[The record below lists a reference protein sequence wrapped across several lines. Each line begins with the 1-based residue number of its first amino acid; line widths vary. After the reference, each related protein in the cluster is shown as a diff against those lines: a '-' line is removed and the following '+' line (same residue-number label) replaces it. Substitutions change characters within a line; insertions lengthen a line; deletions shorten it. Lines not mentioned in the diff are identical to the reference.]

1 MKISQVSIQY
11 HKELNPK
18 LWDGMKLKSEVRQ
31 KLLQIVKE
39 FIRFCDIPDFDPE
52 IVYMT
57 GSLCAYNYTSGSDI
71 DVHVKLN
78 FKDFECPE
86 IVEQMFDA
94 KRDVFTDK
102 FDITI
107 YGFPVEVYVQ
117 DITDENIA
125 AGEYDLLKDKWLEKP
140 QYSPPDING
149 REIKQKSASLRRKIA
164 KVVGDEVGYKEA
176 KGLMKRIK
184 AWRKA
189 ALEEGGEFSSEN
201 LVFKALRKDGTIAKL
216 LDYIKSVKSAEL
228 SLEGVEEFD
237 NQATDLVH
245 LFKMQAARVQEWV
258 RIRNIVDEQC
268 KTLGLGSCLPSME
281 LHGSLVKLPADELKY
296 LPISITSIT
305 KAINP
310 AMHKKLETT
319 FLRMIAAK
327 KAYEDAG
334 GRYEGWK

>member
-1 MKISQVSIQY
+1 
-11 HKELNPK
+11 
-18 LWDGMKLKSEVRQ
+18 MKLKSEVRQ

-39 FIRFCDIPDFDPE
+39 FIKFCDIPEFEPK

-71 DVHVKLN
+71 DVHIKLN

-107 YGFPVEVYVQ
+107 YGSPVEVYVQ
-117 DITDENIA
+117 DVTDENIA
-125 AGEYDLLKDKWLEKP
+125 AGEYDLIKDKWLEKP

-149 REIKQKSASLRRKIA
+149 REIKQKTASLRRKIA
-164 KVVGDEVGYKEA
+164 KVLSDEVGYKEA

-201 LVFKALRKDGTIAKL
+201 LVFKTLRKDGTIGKL
-216 LDYIKSVKSAEL
+216 LDYIKTVKSKEL
-228 SLEGVEEFD
+228 SLESANDFS
-237 NQATDLVH
+237 NQPTDLNH
-245 LFKMQAARVQEWV
+245 LFRVQIARTQEWC
-258 RIRNIVDEQC
+258 RIRDMLNNKYKFFDHVNSIDVLATHSTD
-268 KTLGLGSCLPSME
+268 GLKFPSAIWSARKSISAALYE
-281 LHGSLVKLPADELKY
+281 KLM
-296 LPISITSIT
+296 TVF
-305 KAINP
+305 N
-310 AMHKKLETT
+310 
-319 FLRMIAAK
+319 RMILAK
-327 KAYEDAG
+327 QAYEEVG
-334 GRYEGWK
+334 GKYEE

>member
-1 MKISQVSIQY
+1 MKISEITVQY

-18 LWDGMKLKSEVRQ
+18 LWDGIKLKSEVRE

-39 FIRFCDIPDFDPE
+39 FIKFCDIPEFEPDV
-52 IVYMT
+52 IYMT
-57 GSLCAYNYTSGSDI
+57 GSLCAYNYTSGSDV
-71 DVHVKLN
+71 DVHIKLDFN
-78 FKDFECPE
+78 DFECPE

-125 AGEYDLLKDKWLEKP
+125 AGEYDLVKDKWLEKP

-149 REIKQKSASLRRKIA
+149 REIKQKIKSLRRKIA
-164 KVVGDEVGYKEA
+164 KVVADEVGYKEA

-201 LVFKALRKDGTIAKL
+201 LVFKALRKDGTIGKL
-216 LDYIKSVKSAEL
+216 LDYIKTVKSEEL
-228 SLEGVEEFD
+228 SLESVEFD
-237 NQATDLVH
+237 NEPTDLVH
-245 LFKMQAARVQEWV
+245 LFRVQSARTREWAMLRDTLNKRYKFINGTEIPV
-258 RIRNIVDEQC
+258 RELITHKFNEMRFPFGI
-268 KTLGLGSCLPSME
+268 SSMRE
-281 LHGSLVKLPADELKY
+281 
-296 LPISITSIT
+296 
-305 KAINP
+305 AINT
-310 AMHKKLETT
+310 ALYDKLETT
-319 FLRMIAAK
+319 FMRMIDAK
-327 KAYEDAG
+327 KAYEIAG
-334 GRYEGWK
+334 GQYDGWK